1 MGMPVEPSNLVPEQL
16 RLIRADIADVKSGL
30 GTQISDL
37 ADRVENIDA
46 QLQGLTYVM
55 TTAIGSIVIDVKDM
69 KQRIET
75 LESA

>member
-1 MGMPVEPSNLVPEQL
+1 MSVEPSSLVLEQL

-30 GTQISDL
+30 GEKISDL
-37 ADRVENIDA
+37 SDRVDNIDA

-55 TTAIGSIVIDVKDM
+55 TTAVGSIVIDVKDIR
-69 KQRIET
+69 QRVET

>member
-1 MGMPVEPSNLVPEQL
+1 MSVEPSSLVLEQL

-30 GTQISDL
+30 GEKISDVS
-37 ADRVENIDA
+37 DRVDNIDA

-55 TTAIGSIVIDVKDM
+55 TTAIGSIVIDVKDIR
-69 KQRIET
+69 QRVET

>member
-1 MGMPVEPSNLVPEQL
+1 MSVEPSSLVLEQL

-30 GTQISDL
+30 GAKISDL
-37 ADRVENIDA
+37 SDRVDNIDA

-55 TTAIGSIVIDVKDM
+55 TTAIGSIVIDVKDIR
-69 KQRIET
+69 QRVET

>member
-1 MGMPVEPSNLVPEQL
+1 MPVEPSNLVPEQL

>member
-1 MGMPVEPSNLVPEQL
+1 MPVEPSNLVLEQL

-37 ADRVENIDA
+37 ADRVDNLDA